1 MENVICDSP
10 DQVDTQLELYLKNFY
25 KNKNGIKINFKK
37 IGNNLYEYGS
47 IKVNIVLDNNTIK
60 VKTNSGNIDLD
71 KFIEK
76 NAENEYDKIK
86 NNKNKN
92 SKKKK

>member
-1 MENVICDSP
+1 M
-10 DQVDTQLELYLKNFY
+10 
-25 KNKNGIKINFKK
+25 
-37 IGNNLYEYGS
+37 YEYGS

>member
-1 MENVICDSP
+1 M
-10 DQVDTQLELYLKNFY
+10 ELYLKNFY